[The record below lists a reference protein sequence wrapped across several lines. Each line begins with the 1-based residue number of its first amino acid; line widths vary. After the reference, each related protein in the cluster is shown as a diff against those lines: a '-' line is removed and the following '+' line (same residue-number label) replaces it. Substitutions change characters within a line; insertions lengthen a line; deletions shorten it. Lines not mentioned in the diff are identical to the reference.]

1 MIKIRAVDRRQV
13 FNHFP
18 VIKDREVKSMFD
30 SSSLQKPLP
39 YYQQI
44 QESIKDSIFKGK
56 FKPGDRLY
64 EAQIAKQYGISRSPV
79 REAIKVLINEGLL
92 ITDEKSQITVYKPA
106 REDVL
111 EIYECRIALET
122 AAVALTA
129 ERVTGDQI
137 KELGKS
143 LEETEIA
150 IKNENLEMIVACNAH
165 FHNLTLQYSGN
176 NRLIKLVESLNSLIY
191 FYRVLNMQGQNRPET
206 VLKGHTE
213 IFQAI
218 KEKNPQKAA
227 SVLKAHTLEDL
238 ENLIRIIEGSE

>member
-1 MIKIRAVDRRQV
+1 
-13 FNHFP
+13 
-18 VIKDREVKSMFD
+18 MFD
-30 SSSLQKPLP
+30 SNSLQKPLP

-56 FKPGDRLY
+56 YKPGDRLY
-64 EAQIAKQYGISRSPV
+64 EAQIAKLYGISRSPV

-92 ITDEKSQITVYKPA
+92 ISDDKSQISVYKPA
-106 REDVL
+106 LEDVM

-129 ERVTGDQI
+129 ERATVEQI
-137 KELGKS
+137 KELEKS
-143 LEETEIA
+143 LEDTANA
-150 IKNENLEMIVACNAH
+150 IDTDNLEMIVACNAN

-191 FYRVLNMQGQNRPET
+191 YYRVLNMQGKNRPET

-227 SVLKAHTLEDL
+227 SLLKAHTVEDL
-238 ENLIRIIEGSE
+238 ENLIRIIKGSE